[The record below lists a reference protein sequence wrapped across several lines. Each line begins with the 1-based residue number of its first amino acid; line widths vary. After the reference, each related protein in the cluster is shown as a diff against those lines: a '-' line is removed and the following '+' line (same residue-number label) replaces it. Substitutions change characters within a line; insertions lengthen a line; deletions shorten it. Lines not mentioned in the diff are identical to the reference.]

1 MIYIK
6 MKSSLKPSKVPKH
19 VAIVLDGNRRFSRRL
34 MIKPW
39 MGHEWGANKVEK
51 LLDWCKEL
59 KIKELTLYA
68 FSAENFNR
76 PKEEFDFLMQLFK
89 KEASKLL
96 KDPRVKKDRIKINF
110 IGRISLF
117 PTDLQKLM
125 KEIMNYTKDNK
136 GYTVNFAM
144 AYGGRQEVIDAV
156 KKMAVQIKKGDI
168 DIDQIN
174 EETFSKNLY
183 MEDEPDLIIRTGG
196 EKRTSNFL
204 IWQANYSE
212 WIFLEK
218 LWPEFEKEDFKL
230 CIEEYSRRKRR
241 FGR

>member
-1 MIYIK
+1 MNP
-6 MKSSLKPSKVPKH
+6 SSKPSKVPKH
-19 VAIVLDGNRRFSRRL
+19 IAIVLDGNRRFSKRL
-34 MIKPW
+34 MMKPW
-39 MGHEWGANKVEK
+39 MGHEWGAKKTEQ
-51 LLDWCKEL
+51 LLDWCKDL
-59 KIKELTLYA
+59 GIKEITLYA

-76 PKEEFDFLMQLFK
+76 PKKEFDFLMKLFN
-89 KEASKLL
+89 KEFTKLL
-96 KDPRVKKDRIKINF
+96 KDPRVKEYGIKVNF
-110 IGRISLF
+110 IGRIYLF
-117 PTDLQKLM
+117 PKNIQKLM
-125 KEIMNYTKDNK
+125 KMIMDYTKNNK
-136 GYTVNFAM
+136 GYTLNLAM

-156 KKMAVQIKKGDI
+156 RNMAIQIKKGSLNI
-168 DIDQIN
+168 SQIN

-183 MEDEPDLIIRTGG
+183 MTDEPDLIIRTGG

-218 LWPEFEKEDFKL
+218 FWPEFEKEDLKL

>member
-1 MIYIK
+1 
-6 MKSSLKPSKVPKH
+6 MKSSSKPSKVPKH
-19 VAIVLDGNRRFSRRL
+19 VAIILDGNRRFSKKL
-34 MIKPW
+34 MMKPW
-39 MGHEWGANKVEK
+39 MGHEWGAKKVEQ
-51 LLDWCKEL
+51 LLDWCKDL

-76 PKEEFDFLMQLFK
+76 PKEEFDFLMKLFH
-89 KEASKLL
+89 KEFTKLL
-96 KDPRVKKDRIKINF
+96 KDPRVKKDSIKINF

-117 PTDLQKLM
+117 PEDIQKLM
-125 KEIMNYTKDNK
+125 KELMEYTKNNK
-136 GYTVNFAM
+136 GYILNLAM

-156 KKMAVQIKKGDI
+156 KKMATQIKKGSLDI
-168 DIDQIN
+168 NKIN

-183 MEDEPDLIIRTGG
+183 MVDEPDLIIRTGG

-218 LWPEFEKEDFKL
+218 FWPEFEKEDLEL
-230 CIEEYSRRKRR
+230 CMQEYSRRKRR

>member
-1 MIYIK
+1 MNP
-6 MKSSLKPSKVPKH
+6 SSSPQKVPRH
-19 VAIVLDGNRRFSRRL
+19 VAIVLDGNRRFSRKL
-34 MIKPW
+34 MMKPW
-39 MGHEWGANKVEK
+39 MGHEWGAKKTEQ
-51 LLDWCKEL
+51 LLDWCKDL

-76 PKEEFDFLMQLFK
+76 PKKEFDFLMELFI
-89 KEASKLL
+89 KEFTKLL
-96 KDPRVKKDRIKINF
+96 KDSRVKKYSIKINF
-110 IGRISLF
+110 IGRIYLF
-117 PTDLQKLM
+117 PKDIQRLM
-125 KEIMNYTKDNK
+125 KELMDYTKNNK
-136 GYTVNFAM
+136 GYTLNLAM

-156 KKMAVQIKKGDI
+156 RKMAIQIKKGKLNLDN
-168 DIDQIN
+168 IN

-183 MEDEPDLIIRTGG
+183 MVDEPDLIIRTGG

-218 LWPEFEKEDFKL
+218 FWPEFEKEDLEL
-230 CIEEYSRRKRR
+230 CLEEYSRRKRR